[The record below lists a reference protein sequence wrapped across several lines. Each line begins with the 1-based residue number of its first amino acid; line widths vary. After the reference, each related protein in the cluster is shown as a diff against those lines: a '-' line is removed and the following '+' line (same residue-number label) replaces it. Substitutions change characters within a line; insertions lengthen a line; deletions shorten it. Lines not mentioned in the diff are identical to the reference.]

1 MLVLLGGVLMATA
14 QTPGIPYQAY
24 IMDTNGGYIPGGQ
37 IEIPLANAEILLQF
51 EIRNDKG
58 QVEYIEEIL
67 VNTDEYGLAST
78 VIGVEGNGGTPVM
91 GKFSDI
97 DWNGKRKQLYID
109 IDFSGTGN
117 NFVDHS
123 NMDIVY
129 IPSGGGTETVTTLK
143 DNADGSYTYT
153 GEDGTVTTFSVTQND
168 VGNPN
173 SLGTAGNIG
182 NVYIDRSTGDM
193 YMHGGTQWINL
204 SSGLMTGIGAPTA
217 TNPASP
223 DAGDVYVDESTG
235 DLYTFDGTE
244 WTKQPEASVD
254 TGTGVPTAT
263 DPANP
268 TGGDIYVDESTGDVY
283 TYNSTTNMWENQS
296 DVVSTDAGNAI
307 TEGTD
312 GLAYF
317 SGLVTGIG
325 APTATNPASPDA
337 GDVYVDESTGDLYTF
352 DGTEWT
358 KQPEASV
365 DTGTGVPTATD
376 PANPTG
382 GDIYVDE
389 STGDVYTYNST
400 TNMWEN
406 QSDTLANNGLSVDA
420 NNTVQLGGALIQST
434 TITTDA
440 TNTLA
445 VEGLQ
450 DADLS
455 TNNFDIMVVNKN
467 TGVLEKTDVSTLN
480 IRQYTTSYTATRGED
495 EFQTPR
501 NILELDNIDAYRN
514 GARVDFVQV
523 NANTIKLDLAETGG
537 CYSGDEIR
545 IVQLQ

>member
-296 DVVSTDAGNAI
+296 D
-307 TEGTD
+307 
-312 GLAYF
+312 
-317 SGLVTGIG
+317 
-325 APTATNPASPDA
+325 
-337 GDVYVDESTGDLYTF
+337 
-352 DGTEWT
+352 
-358 KQPEASV
+358 
-365 DTGTGVPTATD
+365 
-376 PANPTG
+376 
-382 GDIYVDE
+382 
-389 STGDVYTYNST
+389 
-400 TNMWEN
+400 
-406 QSDTLANNGLSVDA
+406 TLANNGLSVDA